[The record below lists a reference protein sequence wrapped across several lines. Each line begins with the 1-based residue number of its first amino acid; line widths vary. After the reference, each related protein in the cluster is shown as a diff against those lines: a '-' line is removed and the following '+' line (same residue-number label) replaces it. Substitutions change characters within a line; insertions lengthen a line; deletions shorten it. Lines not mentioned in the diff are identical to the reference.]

1 MKTDFNG
8 YTINDDIERID
19 FMRVTDWLAGSYW
32 SPRISRAEVEKG
44 ARNSSLVIGAY
55 AAGGE
60 QVGYAR
66 LASDRT
72 RFAYIMDVFVDEG
85 HRRRGLAGAM
95 TRFAMAHPEHRDIYQ
110 WLLATRDAHNVYE
123 RVGFKPLDHP
133 ERWMMIRHEK
143 ER

>member
-8 YTINDDIERID
+8 YTINDDIECVD
-19 FMRVTDWLAGSYW
+19 FRRVTDWLAGSYW

-72 RFAYIMDVFVDEG
+72 RFAYIMDVFVDEW

-95 TRFAMAHPEHRDIYQ
+95 TRFAMAHPGQ
-110 WLLATRDAHNVYE
+110 S
-123 RVGFKPLDHP
+123 
-133 ERWMMIRHEK
+133 
-143 ER
+143 

>member
-8 YTINDDIERID
+8 YTIDDDIECID
-19 FMRVTDWLAGSYW
+19 FKRVTDWLAGSYW

-55 AAGGE
+55 ATGGA

-95 TRFAMAHPEHRDIYQ
+95 TRFAMVHPEYRDVYQ
-110 WLLATRDAHNVYE
+110 WLLATRDAHHVYQ

-133 ERWMMIRHEK
+133 ERWMMIRNEK
-143 ER
+143 VR